1 MCVSI
6 AIAIALRQYMDW
18 ENKRRDKQQGVY
30 IDPEPKHVDDMGD
43 LDLTAER
50 IVYTDWE
57 NPDFRYYL

>member
-1 MCVSI
+1 
-6 AIAIALRQYMDW
+6 MDW

-30 IDPEPKHVDDMGD
+30 INPEPKHVDDVGD